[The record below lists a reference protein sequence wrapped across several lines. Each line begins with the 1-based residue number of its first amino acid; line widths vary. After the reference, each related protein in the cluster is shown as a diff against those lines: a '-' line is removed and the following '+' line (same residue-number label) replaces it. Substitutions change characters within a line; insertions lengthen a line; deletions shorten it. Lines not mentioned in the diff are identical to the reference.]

1 MMAMAVTAV
10 TTVITK
16 KTGKENNCKSISLK
30 HSPNSFFYFRVIN
43 TSYNVDNEAEILQS
57 ITKDIMKN

>member
-43 TSYNVDNEAEILQS
+43 TSCNVDNEAEILQS